1 MPCPDYVFNVPNNS
15 TLKIANLSFVT
26 HNLKFDSRY
35 NLVPEWLHLINQRLL
50 PDLHSHNIALNHDQI
65 KSRIRKMNTDL
76 IVSNKIDNN
85 SYSLIVIILSTI
97 CIVLNLVC
105 FGPKLCNCL
114 RRTYCLNLRSKENN
128 HVGVEGRE
136 EVGQRNRTGRV
147 LFKVTDSNLE
157 DIS

>member
-1 MPCPDYVFNVPNNS
+1 
-15 TLKIANLSFVT
+15 
-26 HNLKFDSRY
+26 
-35 NLVPEWLHLINQRLL
+35 
-50 PDLHSHNIALNHDQI
+50 
-65 KSRIRKMNTDL
+65 MNTDL
-76 IVSNKIDNN
+76 IVNNKIDNN

-97 CIVLNLVC
+97 CIVLNIVC

-114 RRTYCLNLRSKENN
+114 QRTYCLNLRSKENN